1 MQSLGEK
8 VRANPLKV
16 VVNFFCPLL
25 HHQWVRP
32 RAAGS
37 LRLKM
42 VWQLNSLFFLAKSL
56 LFVSLQAALGQP
68 LKTSFSGLTESGR
81 IENLPRSGRPKK
93 LTKRERRHIWRTIK
107 RNRKFA
113 REQLH
118 DECAPDVSLATIDR
132 YLRKNGMKWLAKRRP
147 KLTPEGAAKRLK

>member
-1 MQSLGEK
+1 
-8 VRANPLKV
+8 
-16 VVNFFCPLL
+16 
-25 HHQWVRP
+25 
-32 RAAGS
+32 
-37 LRLKM
+37 M
-42 VWQLNSLFFLAKSL
+42 VWQLHSLFFLAKSL

-68 LKTSFSGLTESGR
+68 LETSFSGLTESGR

-107 RNRKFA
+107 RNRRLA

-147 KLTPEGAAKRLK
+147 ILTPDLVANRLK